1 MQKITKKKVVEVVNE
16 EIVYAAFDGME
27 FKTEVECE
35 WYEADK
41 KREEVLKRND
51 IKVSDELQGCLPI
64 SNGYY
69 CDYSEYT
76 WVMPLTKECADAL
89 QDAFKSEY
97 SDGKFVCN
105 EWMCIEETE
114 DGLIDLIPVKDMLS
128 NIRRVLD
135 CLGINVCF
143 EKKGDE

>member
-1 MQKITKKKVVEVVNE
+1 MHKITKKKVVEVVNE
-16 EIVYAAFDGME
+16 EIVYVAFDGTE
-27 FKTEVECE
+27 FNSWNACDCYEVE
-35 WYEADK
+35 K
-41 KREEVLKRND
+41 KKEIVLKRDD
-51 IKVSDELQGCLPI
+51 IKVADALHNNLPLC
-64 SNGYY
+64 SGYY

-97 SDGKFVCN
+97 SDGKFICN

-114 DGLIDLIPVKDMLS
+114 DGLIDLIPVKSMLS
-128 NIRRVLD
+128 NIRLTLD